1 MSTGKAARFLIV
13 LLVPVM
19 AAACVPNLKSPSA
32 TRSPVTT
39 QPAATGDV
47 SSGSGALDQFQS
59 QLHAI
64 AAKVLPSVVQI
75 NTPDGLGSGVV
86 FDDQG
91 DIVTNAHVVSGA
103 SSISVQTSDGHH
115 YSATVVGIYEAG
127 DLAVVRV
134 KNANLKPATFGDSN
148 GLKVG
153 DVVLAL
159 GSPYGLQGTM
169 TEGVVS
175 AVGRSEDEGN
185 GVTLKGL
192 IQTSAPIYP
201 GDSGGALVDLSGH
214 VVGMP
219 TLSSSGSRRA
229 SAAPSVAFAIPS
241 SSIVR
246 VANQL
251 IASGKVAHT
260 GIAYLGVTLQDD
272 PNGGARV
279 QSVVPGGPGAKAGLQ
294 PQSVITAIGDRTVA
308 DVAGLSQALA
318 GHQPGDVVSVQ
329 ILKPNGEGA
338 TLTVTLG
345 ELPAQ

>member
-1 MSTGKAARFLIV
+1 MRTAARFVIVVVVPLIG
-13 LLVPVM
+13 L
-19 AAACVPNLKSPSA
+19 ACTPNAKSPVA
-32 TRSPVTT
+32 TRSPVAIQNGTN
-39 QPAATGDV
+39 GNV
-47 SSGSGALDQFQS
+47 STGSGALDQFQN
-59 QLHAI
+59 QLHEI
-64 AAKVLPSVVQI
+64 AAGVLPSVVQI

-86 FDDQG
+86 FDSQG
-91 DIVTNAHVVSGA
+91 DIVTNSHVVSGA
-103 SSISVQTSDGHH
+103 TSISVQTSDGHH
-115 YSATVVGIYEAG
+115 YNASVVGTFEAS

-134 KNANLKPATFGDSN
+134 SGANLKPATFGDSSA
-148 GLKVG
+148 LKVG
-153 DVVLAL
+153 DIVLAL

-192 IQTSAPIYP
+192 IQTSAPVYP
-201 GDSGGALVDLSGH
+201 GDSGGALVDLSGR

-219 TLSSSGSRRA
+219 TLSNSGGRRA

-241 SSIVR
+241 KTIVS

-251 IASGKVAHT
+251 IAAGKVTHT

-279 QSVVPGGPGAKAGLQ
+279 QTVVAGSPAAKAGLS
-294 PQSVITAIGDRTVA
+294 PQSVITGIGDHAVA
-308 DVAGLSQALA
+308 DVAGLSQVLA
-318 GHQPGDVVSVQ
+318 TLRPGDTVSLQVV
-329 ILKPNGEGA
+329 KPGGGTA

-345 ELPAQ
+345 ELPAS

>member
-1 MSTGKAARFLIV
+1 MRKAAKFLIV
-13 LLVPVM
+13 VVVPIVG
-19 AAACVPNLKSPSA
+19 AACVPNAKSPIASR
-32 TRSPVTT
+32 TPVAVQTT
-39 QPAATGDV
+39 TGGSV
-47 SSGSGALDQFQS
+47 NSGSGALDQFQD
-59 QLHAI
+59 QLRSI
-64 AAKVLPSVVQI
+64 AAAVLPSVVQI

-86 FDDQG
+86 FDNQG
-91 DIVTNAHVVSGA
+91 DIATNDHVVSGA
-103 SSISVQTSDGHH
+103 SSVSVQTSDGHR
-115 YSATVVGIYEAG
+115 YPATVVGTFESG

-134 KNANLKPATFGDSN
+134 QGANLKPVTFGDSSA
-148 GLKVG
+148 LKVG
-153 DVVLAL
+153 DIVLAL

-192 IQTSAPIYP
+192 IQTSAPVYP
-201 GDSGGALVDLSGH
+201 GDSGGALVDLGGH

-219 TLSSSGSRRA
+219 TLSSASGRRA

-241 SSIVR
+241 TAIVR

-251 IASGKVAHT
+251 IANGKVSHT
-260 GIAYLGVTLQDD
+260 GTAYLGVTLQDD

-279 QSVVPGGPGAKAGLQ
+279 QSVVSGGPAAKAGLQ
-294 PQSVITAIGDRTVA
+294 AQSVITAIGDRAIA

-318 GHQPGDVVSVQ
+318 ALKPGDTVSVQ
-329 ILKPNGEGA
+329 VVKPDGGSA

-345 ELPAQ
+345 ELPVS